1 MAGKIKIH
9 SKNNKIII
17 ACQKNIKINTREIE
31 VLKKNA
37 IQELIV
43 PTVSMAGNKIKLFY
57 DLTGY
62 VPIVDAI
69 GNSVKKKE
77 FIKTVMAL
85 PVLLDKLE
93 TQYMQKNN
101 LILDMKYVFFNLK
114 TGMMKY
120 IYLPL
125 IHLDKNDET
134 IDFLKRLP
142 YYTVFAPSE
151 NVDYVSEYI
160 RFFRDNITFSMY
172 DFKEMVQKIS
182 ARGTQGNISRKSND
196 DTGRK
201 KYANLLDL
209 ITGEKIVISKD
220 KYIVGKNEDCDL
232 FINSSHVSRQ
242 HAYILYTE
250 GAYYLVDMG
259 STNKT
264 FIDDVPVIKGIPTE
278 LHNGMQI
285 KFADRPYRF
294 FLAVKGAVD

>member
-9 SKNNKIII
+9 SKDNRIII
-17 ACQKNIKINTREIE
+17 ICQKNIKINTREIE
-31 VLKKNA
+31 VLKKNS

-43 PTVSMAGNKIKLFY
+43 PTVSMVGNKIKLFY

-62 VPIVDAI
+62 VPFVDAI
-69 GNSVKKKE
+69 ENSVKKKE
-77 FIKTVMAL
+77 FVKTVMAL

-125 IHLDKNDET
+125 IHLDKQDET
-134 IDFLKRLP
+134 IDFLKILP
-142 YYTVFAPSE
+142 YYTVFSPSE
-151 NVDYVSEYI
+151 DVDYVAEYI

-182 ARGTQGNISRKSND
+182 ARGVQSNILKQSND
-196 DTGRK
+196 DTVRK
-201 KYANLLDL
+201 KYGNLLDL
-209 ITGEKIVISKD
+209 TTGEKILISKS
-220 KYIVGKNEDCDL
+220 KYVIGKNEDCDL
-232 FINSSHVSRQ
+232 VINSSHVSRQ
-242 HAYILYTE
+242 HAYIMYSE
-250 GAYYLVDMG
+250 GTYYVVDMG

-264 FIDDVPVIKGIPTE
+264 FIDDVPIVKGIPTE
-278 LHNGMQI
+278 LHNGMQV